1 MNVMGLWPYFAAIV
15 VAAGLDIVANLFL
28 AKSEGFK
35 RLGYGLSAI
44 LLVALA
50 FTCLAFAVR
59 KMDLAVAYA
68 MWGGLGILGTSLGGW
83 LLFNQKIK
91 LTGWLGICVLIGG
104 ITLMHYA

>member
-1 MNVMGLWPYFAAIV
+1 MNFVDIWPYFAAIV

-59 KMDLAVAYA
+59 HMDLAVAYA
-68 MWGGLGILGTSLGGW
+68 MWGALGILGTSLGGW

-91 LTGWLGICVLIGG
+91 FTGWLGICVLIGG

>member
-1 MNVMGLWPYFAAIV
+1 MNFMDIWPYFAAIV

-44 LLVALA
+44 FLVALA

-68 MWGGLGILGTSLGGW
+68 MWGALGILGTSLGGW